1 MRADIAGG
9 LPTPAW
15 VQPLLDPFGRNPFGE
30 NIFRV
35 VHSPRRVFLVG
46 GYWEQEGTFGYR
58 RAPRYPRKNCWILE
72 RWLPGRHYGS
82 PDTWAQDTINPEGYL
97 SLGPYPSCGL
107 YECCFMFAARIP
119 LNQGVLMNIVKSIYI
134 GRVRKVSDIRE
145 QLAAETKA
153 EEAAWDAQFEADY
166 DSTHGVRR
174 GLSLTSGKV
183 LQYHQDDIERYKQR
197 LVDSNVRLHRED
209 FKEGF
214 QQFENAEGSR

>member
-107 YECCFMFAARIP
+107 YECCFMFAARTP
-119 LNQGVLMNIVKSIYI
+119 LIQGVLMNIVKSIYI
-134 GRVRKVSDIRE
+134 GRVRTVSDIRE

-153 EEAAWDAQFEADY
+153 EEIAWDKQFEEDY
-166 DSTHGVRR
+166 DSTHGTRR
-174 GLSLTSGKV
+174 GLSVSGTSTLV
-183 LQYHQDDIERYKQR
+183 NYQNDLDRYKER
-197 LVDSNVRLHRED
+197 LVASGVRLKRKD

-214 QQFENAEGSR
+214 QQFENATKP